1 MMRLAPTRNSIE
13 PAAVGG
19 GLLLR
24 MRAWF
29 TTGGS
34 ADRRAQEEPHD
45 TVSRK
50 APPAVIQDGNARTA
64 VLLPFPI
71 RGEALLVKLA
81 GLLRVRIAN
90 RSLKQDPLLLD
101 ITRHSHARMLIDRTA
116 YVEFHAERATFYVVV
131 ETMPDTTIRVE
142 TTDFDTVVKFVVQ
155 YIDERIADAL
165 APEVAS

>member
-1 MMRLAPTRNSIE
+1 MMRLEPMRNFIDHATIS
-13 PAAVGG
+13 G

-29 TTGGS
+29 GAAAAAGS
-34 ADRRAQEEPHD
+34 AAPRDVASCEAPSTCMQADRAQ
-45 TVSRK
+45 
-50 APPAVIQDGNARTA
+50 TA

-81 GLLRVRIAN
+81 ELLRIRIAN
-90 RSLKQDPLLLD
+90 RMLRRDPLLLD
-101 ITRHSHARMLIDRTA
+101 ISRQSHSRMSIDRAA
-116 YVEFHAERATFYVVV
+116 YVEFHANRAIYHIVV

-155 YIDERIADAL
+155 YIDERLADAL
-165 APEVAS
+165 TLEAAS